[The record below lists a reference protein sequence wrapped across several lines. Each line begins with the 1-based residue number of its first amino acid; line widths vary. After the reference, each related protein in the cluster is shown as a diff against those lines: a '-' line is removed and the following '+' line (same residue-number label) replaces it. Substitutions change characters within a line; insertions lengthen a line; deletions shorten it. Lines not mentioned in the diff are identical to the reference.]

1 MTMIR
6 RITISCISLSLLA
19 AGLLALAGCAGGSGS
34 EPYQTIDSNEAAR
47 IMQEESIKFIVDVR
61 TPEEY
66 AAVHIPGAINIPVES
81 IGDEPPGM
89 LPSPD
94 DAPDDLVMVYC
105 RTGRRS
111 AQAAQLLVDLGY
123 TNVVDFGGIESWEG
137 EVVTG

>member
-6 RITISCISLSLLA
+6 RITISCISLCLLA
-19 AGLLALAGCAGGSGS
+19 ASMLTLIGCAGGNGS
-34 EPYQTIDSNEAAR
+34 EPYQTIDSDEAAR
-47 IMQEESIKFIVDVR
+47 IMREESFKFIVDVR

-66 AAVHIPGAINIPVES
+66 AAGHIPDAINIPVES
-81 IGDEPPGM
+81 IGDEPPAM
-89 LPSPD
+89 LP
-94 DAPDDLVMVYC
+94 APDELVMVYC

-111 AQAAQLLVDLGY
+111 AQAAQLLVNLGY